1 MLRSIT
7 LALTRTSASLLCLKL
22 LEFTVNKGSEI
33 ADLKTTT
40 HSILRRLRDTELGL
54 LLKALESRG
63 GDVSSCVYFPYGEKV
78 CKRVV
83 HEPHV
88 VLYRTF
94 REPNVQSSN
103 ELKPLAICSR
113 RDSTGKRV
121 CINPHHYSEIIQ
133 IQSPTPELQQN
144 LSPKPH
150 TKQDESSGFGSNF
163 TETQST
169 DCSSKKQPNL
179 PLSISELFES
189 TSEWPSAWC
198 VVAYWELNECI
209 GPFYHGHQDVIN
221 IYETLPKPKGFCLAG
236 LDRNQNV
243 SDGTKRARNHVGFGL
258 QLSREED
265 GIWIYNRSE
274 YAVFANG
281 TTFPYV
287 TTTPSASQNIT
298 VTKVPPGFSLK
309 IYDYNHSPATCRTF
323 EGPQSWKVPESVRI
337 SFAKGWGNTS
347 SASYRRP
354 VVTSCPCWLEIHFTV
369 SR

>member
-1 MLRSIT
+1 
-7 LALTRTSASLLCLKL
+7 
-22 LEFTVNKGSEI
+22 
-33 ADLKTTT
+33 KTTT

-133 IQSPTPELQQN
+133 IRKCKCLLKVNNSYN
-144 LSPKPH
+144 K
-150 TKQDESSGFGSNF
+150 FGCLYGHVLAHAKSYC
-163 TETQST
+163 S
-169 DCSSKKQPNL
+169 DCFFL
-179 PLSISELFES
+179 PLELFES